1 METSYEFRRWWKGYI
16 TSTRH
21 QPTLAR
27 ILHHHFPPKLFIIYI
42 FFRPCTLIVF
52 SLFSEDAFS
61 LFFFLVSFLFL
72 FFYPIFFLFLV
83 GVCVFSS
90 FFGLCISAMCV
101 YIHTLT
107 RTYTY
112 TCVYIYYTSMFLIFR
127 IHTII
132 IRLWILNDMHAR
144 KEEARRAPRV
154 RGYGR
159 VRAKSSTQWT
169 VAKQFCRSARR
180 RPVKRL

>member
-27 ILHHHFPPKLFIIYI
+27 IPHHHFPPNFLLYI
-42 FFRPCTLIVF
+42 FFFALVHLLYFPFFPRTRSPCSFF
-52 SLFSEDAFS
+52 SFPFYFY
-61 LFFFLVSFLFL
+61 FFI
-72 FFYPIFFLFLV
+72 PFFLFLV

-112 TCVYIYYTSMFLIFR
+112 TCVYILYIYVSYFSYTYNNNSTMNIKR
-127 IHTII
+127 HAHAKGRSTTSAQGQGI
-132 IRLWILNDMHAR
+132 WKSAR
-144 KEEARRAPRV
+144 KVEHAMNRCQTILSIR
-154 RGYGR
+154 
-159 VRAKSSTQWT
+159 STT
-169 VAKQFCRSARR
+169 AG
-180 RPVKRL
+180 